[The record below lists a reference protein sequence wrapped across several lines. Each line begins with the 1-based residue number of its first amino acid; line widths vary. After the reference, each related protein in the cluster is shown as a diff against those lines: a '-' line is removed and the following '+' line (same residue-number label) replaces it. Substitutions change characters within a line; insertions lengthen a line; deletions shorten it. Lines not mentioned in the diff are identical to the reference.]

1 MSNSFQFNVHDIRPK
16 SPLLVFFKNI
26 TPYLFFIY
34 LFPYQISFPLTP
46 PFFFYS
52 FPTAFCLYQSCWSAK
67 SLVHADDFFPF
78 SAEHG
83 HEPWGLEYFTINK
96 YHPRFSPQ
104 PILHYQVLPNSS
116 HKKEKYYLLSS
127 KEKPLVNQWGR
138 ICDVFDV
145 ENNSTSDV

>member
-52 FPTAFCLYQSCWSAK
+52 FLTTFCLYQSCWSAK
-67 SLVHADDFFPF
+67 CLVHADDFF
-78 SAEHG
+78 SLLC
-83 HEPWGLEYFTINK
+83 WTRRRTLRLEYLTNNK
-96 YHPRFSPQ
+96 YHPRSSPPNPAWPNTMIHITLSQFS
-104 PILHYQVLPNSS
+104 
-116 HKKEKYYLLSS
+116 
-127 KEKPLVNQWGR
+127 
-138 ICDVFDV
+138 
-145 ENNSTSDV
+145 NNIKCS